1 MDTTRDTAGPGPLGG
16 HELQC
21 STVAQSRLRLL
32 RMYSVYSVYS
42 SFAVVCCRLL
52 SFAVVCC
59 RLLSGCSSLWK
70 CQSLDAESS
79 AIYLED
85 CAAITTI

>member
-32 RMYSVYSVYS
+32 RMYSVYS
-42 SFAVVCCRLL
+42 

>member
-1 MDTTRDTAGPGPLGG
+1 MRTRRGTQALG
-16 HELQC
+16 
-21 STVAQSRLRLL
+21 LL
-32 RMYSVYSVYS
+32 EVM
-42 SFAVVCCRLL
+42 SFNAARWL
-52 SFAVVCC
+52 SLEAAEDVLGVLVVCC

-70 CQSLDAESS
+70 CQSLDAESR